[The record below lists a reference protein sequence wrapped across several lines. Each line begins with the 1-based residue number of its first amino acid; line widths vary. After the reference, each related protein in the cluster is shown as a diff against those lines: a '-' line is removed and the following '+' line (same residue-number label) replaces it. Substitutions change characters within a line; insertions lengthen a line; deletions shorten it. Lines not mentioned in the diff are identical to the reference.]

1 MVITAE
7 LGSINILH
15 YLYTL
20 IYLYLYILYLPVY
33 SCFQSSNI
41 APAEILPD
49 ICHRSDEGRIFFAL
63 DITIRFNLSDL
74 LAYLVQR
81 NPPAI

>member
-7 LGSINILH
+7 LGSINTLA
-15 YLYTL
+15 YLCI